1 MHQPTSP
8 NAMRTTKIPAIE
20 KLLNTSEMLELQATY
35 ARPLVV
41 EALRAVVAD
50 VRSDILRH
58 NRNIQLPDA
67 AGYARLTRQ
76 RIEDKI
82 APRLHPV
89 VNATG
94 TITHTNLGRALL
106 STAACEAIQ
115 QAAQNYVNLEYD
127 VATGKR
133 GHRDRITEPLLQQLT
148 GGEASTVVNNNA
160 AAVLL
165 ALQTVAR
172 GKEVIVSRGELIEIG
187 GAFRIPDV
195 MEASGAILREVG
207 TTNRTHLR
215 DYAAAITENT
225 GMLLKVHP
233 SNYKILGFTATPA
246 MEELTAL
253 GAQHGIPTMEDLG
266 SGALVDMAQY
276 GLPREPLVA
285 ESIAS
290 GVDIVTFS
298 GDKLLGGPQAGLIIG
313 KAEWIEKMRKNPLMR
328 AMRVDKLTLAALSAT
343 LQLYLTNPL
352 NDNRENDNVVFG
364 LRGDTSSHQE
374 HSPNALQTT
383 KNKLA
388 AQLPMLN
395 RYTRPMA
402 AIHTVAAELANQLE
416 SIFGEKVWMR
426 VAETHGQIGSGA
438 LPVETLRSVALV
450 LEASEVSTEVLAVH
464 FRNAKVP
471 VIGRIKD
478 AQLWLDL
485 RAIYEREQAWIVE
498 AAQQVA
504 LKL

>member
-1 MHQPTSP
+1 MTSQSQLQQL
-8 NAMRTTKIPAIE
+8 PAIE
-20 KLLNTSEMLELQATY
+20 KLLNTSDMLELQAIY
-35 ARPLVV
+35 ARALVT

-50 VRSDILRH
+50 IRSDILRSD
-58 NRNIQLPDA
+58 RNIQLPDT

-76 RIEDKI
+76 RIADKI

-106 STAACEAIQ
+106 STTACEAMQ

-127 VATGKR
+127 VTTGKR

-165 ALQTVAR
+165 ALQTMAH
-172 GKEVIVSRGELIEIG
+172 GKEVLVSRGELIEIG

-225 GMLLKVHP
+225 GLLLKVHP
-233 SNYKILGFTATPA
+233 SNYKILGFTATPT
-246 MEELTAL
+246 MEELTEL
-253 GAQHGIPTMEDLG
+253 GAQHSIPTMEDLG
-266 SGALVDMAQY
+266 SGALVDMTQY

-298 GDKLLGGPQAGLIIG
+298 GDKLLGGPQAGVIVG
-313 KAEWIEKMRKNPLMR
+313 KAEWIEKMRKNPMMR
-328 AMRVDKLTLAALSAT
+328 AMRVDKLTLAALAAT
-343 LQLYLTNPL
+343 LQLYLTTPSA
-352 NDNRENDNVVFG
+352 E
-364 LRGDTSSHQE
+364 T
-374 HSPNALQTT
+374 
-383 KNKLA
+383 LA

-395 RYTRPMA
+395 RYTRPMEA
-402 AIHTVAAELANQLE
+402 LHAVAEQLARQLRD
-416 SIFGEKVWMR
+416 IFGEKVHIQI
-426 VAETHGQIGSGA
+426 AETHGQIGSGA
-438 LPVETLRSVALV
+438 LPVETLPSVALV
-450 LEASEVSTEVLAVH
+450 LEPTDITADELASR
-464 FRNAKVP
+464 FRQAKVP

-485 RAIYEREQAWIVE
+485 RAIYEREQACIVE
-498 AAQQVA
+498 TARQVS
-504 LKL
+504 LKS

>member
-1 MHQPTSP
+1 MTSQSQLQQL
-8 NAMRTTKIPAIE
+8 PAIE
-20 KLLNTSEMLELQATY
+20 KLLNTSDMLELQAIY
-35 ARPLVV
+35 ARALVT

-50 VRSDILRH
+50 IRSDILRSD
-58 NRNIQLPDA
+58 RNIQLPDT

-76 RIEDKI
+76 RIADKI

-106 STAACEAIQ
+106 STTACEAMQ

-127 VATGKR
+127 VTTGKR

-165 ALQTVAR
+165 ALQTMAH

-225 GMLLKVHP
+225 GLLLKVHP
-233 SNYKILGFTATPA
+233 SNYKILGFTATPT
-246 MEELTAL
+246 MEELTEL
-253 GAQHGIPTMEDLG
+253 GVQHSIPTMEDLG
-266 SGALVDMAQY
+266 SGALVDMTQY

-298 GDKLLGGPQAGLIIG
+298 GDKLLGGPQAGVIVG
-313 KAEWIEKMRKNPLMR
+313 KAEWIEKMRKNPMMR
-328 AMRVDKLTLAALSAT
+328 AMRVDKLTLAALAAT
-343 LQLYLTNPL
+343 LQLYLTTPSA
-352 NDNRENDNVVFG
+352 E
-364 LRGDTSSHQE
+364 T
-374 HSPNALQTT
+374 
-383 KNKLA
+383 LA

-395 RYTRPMA
+395 RYTRPMEA
-402 AIHTVAAELANQLE
+402 LHAVAKQLARQLRD
-416 SIFGEKVWMR
+416 IFGEKVHIQI
-426 VAETHGQIGSGA
+426 AETHGQIGSGA
-438 LPVETLRSVALV
+438 LPVETLPSVALV
-450 LEASEVSTEVLAVH
+450 LEPTDITADELASR
-464 FRNAKVP
+464 FRQAKVP

-485 RAIYEREQAWIVE
+485 RAIYEREQACIVE
-498 AAQQVA
+498 TARQVS
-504 LKL
+504 LKS

>member
-1 MHQPTSP
+1 MTSQNLLQQLP
-8 NAMRTTKIPAIE
+8 SIE

-41 EALRAVVAD
+41 EALRAVIAD
-50 VRSDILRH
+50 IRSSILQDVTTSNQRDAS
-58 NRNIQLPDA
+58 NATTSVEKLPDA
-67 AGYARLTRQ
+67 AAYARLTHQ
-76 RIEDKI
+76 RIEDKMV
-82 APRLHPV
+82 PRLHPV

-148 GGEASTVVNNNA
+148 GAEASTIVNNNA

-165 ALQTVAR
+165 ALQTLAR

-225 GMLLKVHP
+225 GLLLKVHP

-246 MEELTAL
+246 MEELTQL

-285 ESIAS
+285 ESLAS

-298 GDKLLGGPQAGLIIG
+298 GDKLLGGPQAGLIVG
-313 KAEWIEKMRKNPLMR
+313 KAAWIEKMRKNPIMR

-343 LQLYLTNPL
+343 LQLYLTAPYA
-352 NDNRENDNVVFG
+352 G
-364 LRGDTSSHQE
+364 TDT
-374 HSPNALQTT
+374 
-383 KNKLA
+383 LA
-388 AQLPMLN
+388 SQLPMLN
-395 RYTRPMA
+395 RYTRPMEA
-402 AIHTVAAELANQLE
+402 LHTVALELANQLE
-416 SIFGEKVWMR
+416 SIFGDKVRIR
-426 VAETHGQIGSGA
+426 VAETRGQIGSGA
-438 LPVETLRSVALV
+438 LPIETLPSVALV
-450 LEASEVSTEVLAVH
+450 LEASDVSAEGLAAH

-498 AAQQVA
+498 TAQQVA